1 MTKRSWIVLLVG
13 LNLLLLLVLLGTA
26 FPSNTVFAQAGASRG
41 GAFLSVVAKPAGQ
54 SYDVLYLVDVPNR
67 KLHAVYP
74 PNQANRQLSTAPPR
88 DLAVD
93 FGNKP

>member
-13 LNLLLLLVLLGTA
+13 LNLLFLIAFLSAA
-26 FPSNTVFAQAGASRG
+26 FPTSSVFAQSGAARG

-54 SYDVLYLVDVPNR
+54 SYDVLYFVDVPNR

-88 DLAVD
+88 DLTAD